1 MPELP
6 EVEVIRR
13 DLEKEIVGR
22 RIKDAEIRPGTNAM
36 KVVPRHGR
44 RKEFSD
50 LLVGAKIERIDRR
63 GRRLFL
69 DLDTDDAL
77 VIALG
82 SAGRLVKTSTSEEIA
97 PHTHVVIEFT
107 IGGQL
112 RYVDSKLT
120 GEVFVMPRSEL
131 DKDKDAGRLGSSID
145 PLDNGQPITWHQ
157 FSSLLEEGKTGL
169 KKLLTD
175 EAFVVGL
182 GNMYSDEILFSAGIR
197 YDRQSDKLSSQDV
210 RRLYRAL
217 METLQEAVK
226 ARGTSWG
233 DDGFTDL
240 SGTPGEYQLELKVYE
255 RDGEPCRRCRSEIV
269 KEKFDGG
276 FTYFCPQCQP

>member
-217 METLQEAVK
+217 VETLQEAVK